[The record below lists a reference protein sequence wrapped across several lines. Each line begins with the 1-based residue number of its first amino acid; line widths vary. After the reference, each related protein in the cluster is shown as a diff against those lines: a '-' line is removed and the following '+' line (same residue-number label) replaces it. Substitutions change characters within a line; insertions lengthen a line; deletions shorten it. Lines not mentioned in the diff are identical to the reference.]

1 LSKSVQPV
9 IKLEVTVPHIAL
21 PLSRHQV
28 EDQAGADQQLPSEQ
42 LRLLPLGRQTGTTSG
57 HYGEFTPAPSHEQN
71 GRFRLF
77 LLNNI
82 VAQEGGFLL
91 QILRMYPTSRQQGN
105 RRERVGQLRLSDNL
119 AFTIEFR
126 RAEDSPRADQAHNSR
141 GLVPGLNSVV
151 IYLDAAGKPGSYS
164 IDGIKS

>member
-1 LSKSVQPV
+1 VQPV

-28 EDQAGADQQLPSEQ
+28 ENWAEADQQLPSEQ

-57 HYGEFTPAPSHEQN
+57 QYGEFTPVPSHDQN
-71 GRFRLF
+71 GRFRIF
-77 LLNNI
+77 RLNNI
-82 VAQEGGFLL
+82 VAQGGGFLL

-105 RRERVGQLRLSDNL
+105 RREQVGHLRLSDNL

-126 RAEDSPRADQAHNSR
+126 RTEDSPGADQAHNSHS
-141 GLVPGLNSVV
+141 LVPGLNSVV
-151 IYLDAAGKPGSYS
+151 IYLDAEGKPGSYS
-164 IDGIKS
+164 IDGVKS

>member
-1 LSKSVQPV
+1 LSKNVQPV

-28 EDQAGADQQLPSEQ
+28 EDQAEADQQLPSEQ
-42 LRLLPLGRQTGTTSG
+42 LRLLALGRQTGTTSG
-57 HYGEFTPAPSHEQN
+57 QYDDFTPVPSHDQN

-77 LLNNI
+77 RLNNI
-82 VAQEGGFLL
+82 VAQGGGFLL
-91 QILRMYPTSRQQGN
+91 QILRMYPSSRQQGN
-105 RRERVGQLRLSDNL
+105 RREQIGQLRLSDNL

-126 RAEDSPRADQAHNSR
+126 RADQAHNSR
-141 GLVPGLNSVV
+141 GLVPGLNSIV
-151 IYLDAAGKPGSYS
+151 IYLDAEGKPGSYS